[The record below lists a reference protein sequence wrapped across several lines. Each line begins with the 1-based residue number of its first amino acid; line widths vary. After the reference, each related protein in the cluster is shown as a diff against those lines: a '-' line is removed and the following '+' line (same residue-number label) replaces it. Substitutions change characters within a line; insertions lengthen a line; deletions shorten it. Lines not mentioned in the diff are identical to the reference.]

1 MFIADLSFVSLDF
14 QKWFYFFFSRL
25 RYQISRILKVEFT
38 SIYFDAIRSLS
49 IFSVD
54 IPINRRKSNSL
65 SLFSRLRDNILVFR
79 WRVMNFIVWCGFTNF
94 ITAFRTTVWCR
105 SAFFSVGSTEKKHYD
120 IILYQQTIY
129 TNPNRCS
136 IVNWYSPSYFPL

>member
-14 QKWFYFFFSRL
+14 QKWFYFFFRRL

-54 IPINRRKSNSL
+54 IPINRRKSHSL

-79 WRVMNFIVWCGFTNF
+79 WRVMNFFVWCGFTNF

-105 SAFFSVGSTEKKHYD
+105 SAFFFSWVNWKKALRHHTVSTNN
-120 IILYQQTIY
+120 LYQSESLFYRQL
-129 TNPNRCS
+129 
-136 IVNWYSPSYFPL
+136 V